1 MEITDMK
8 CCVPAISAK
17 DFFNENTLLYRLTN
31 CVLMCVGL
39 EYTNE
44 VYFGKMKQAGS
55 RAVWVL
61 EEFSFRKECS
71 SRLLNNTNVCFIS
84 NLGLFRTCEAVGTAL
99 LF

>member
-31 CVLMCVGL
+31 CVPLCVGL

-44 VYFGKMKQAGS
+44 VYFGKMKIQVGS

-61 EEFSFRKECS
+61 EEFSFRKNLTS
-71 SRLLNNTNVCFIS
+71 SRL
-84 NLGLFRTCEAVGTAL
+84 
-99 LF
+99 

>member
-31 CVLMCVGL
+31 CVPLCVGL

-44 VYFGKMKQAGS
+44 VYFGNMQLEV
-55 RAVWVL
+55 AVWMV
-61 EEFSFRKECS
+61 EEFSERMLITPPEEC
-71 SRLLNNTNVCFIS
+71 
-84 NLGLFRTCEAVGTAL
+84 
-99 LF
+99 